1 MNPELWVG
9 RSSHGWTGETQTLV
23 LILSIKHN
31 LGYRWAVIRYLLRK
45 VEPENE
51 LDYHQRKDN
60 DKILRVRDK

>member
-9 RSSHGWTGETQTLV
+9 RSSQWMDGERQTLV

-31 LGYRWAVIRYLLRK
+31 LGDRWVVSRYLVRK

-60 DKILRVRDK
+60 DKILRLQDK